1 MTDPGSGTPMSER
14 MQALLSRAVEDQLS
28 EQRQVAGAMT
38 EVRNHLAHL
47 GAELQQLRA
56 TAGGAAD
63 EEIQRQ
69 VAGVAADVREAIR
82 VLSERLDGVTV
93 LVHERLDGMTALVHE
108 RLDGVTALVQQRG
121 NDLADIRGALDNEL
135 RPRVDGVDAAMR
147 DLRGAF
153 TGIGSR
159 VADLPGRQD
168 IEAMIAR
175 TGEAVAPVEERLEQL
190 QGWVEEV
197 HEGLFGE
204 TGVHPRVQA
213 LVEQAAEGSEPSTS
227 GEEIAGQIDQAVRA
241 AVAASEKRVT
251 AHVDEAVLA
260 LAEALLRRRNHT
272 GGLGLS
278 AFDTGPI
285 PVIPPAPHD
294 YLDGPEPAAEFAPE
308 PAAEAAPEPA
318 AVTEPLSEPE
328 ATLPSE
334 RHAPLSSPASPD
346 AGLPPASSPTLPPA
360 PSATLPP
367 ALSTSLPPPPEPP
380 AAPAQIDLDPAPAPS
395 PGAYQPAAVSG
406 AAVDGHDDLDDD
418 EARRRR
424 PWWRPGD

>member
-260 LAEALLRRRNHT
+260 LAEALLRRRSRT

-318 AVTEPLSEPE
+318 VATEPLSEPE

-334 RHAPLSSPASPD
+334 PHAPLSSPASPD
-346 AGLPPASSPTLPPA
+346 AGLPSASSPTLPPA

-406 AAVDGHDDLDDD
+406 AVDGHDDLDDD

>member
-227 GEEIAGQIDQAVRA
+227 GEEIAGQIDEAVRS
-241 AVAASEKRVT
+241 AVAASEKRIT

-260 LAEALLRRRNHT
+260 LAEALLRRRSRT

-294 YLDGPEPAAEFAPE
+294 YLDAPE
-308 PAAEAAPEPA
+308 PAAEVAPEPA
-318 AVTEPLSEPE
+318 VATEPLSEPE

-334 RHAPLSSPASPD
+334 PHAPLSSPASPD